1 MSQHRTPTGTLEN
14 GDPCYTE
21 LDLKNSKGG
30 TTISLLPPG
39 DVPLVLQP
47 SASEGSHDNYTGDP
61 VHIKCMMEDGK
72 QVFVCRH
79 PVVKANPKKNIP
91 ADI

>member
-1 MSQHRTPTGTLEN
+1 MSQHRIPTGTLED

-21 LDLKNSKGG
+21 SDLKNKGG
-30 TTISLLPPG
+30 TSISLLPPG

-47 SASEGSHDNYTGDP
+47 SAPAGSHDVFTGDP
-61 VHIKCMMEDGK
+61 IHIKCMIEDSK

-79 PVVKANPKKNIP
+79 PVVKANPKRGI
-91 ADI
+91 AL